1 MHATHRHKPG
11 LLARLRFGSTPPRS
25 EQGSATV
32 FVVFLSIALLAA
44 AGLVIDGGY
53 ALAQRRSAINHAEQA
68 ARLAADQLS
77 EPGLRNG
84 VVRIDNNR
92 AHAAAEDYLRAAGT
106 RGTVDVHLDT
116 VTVTVTDTYQSTLLS
131 IVGVDEIPV
140 SASATASSVDV
151 PPAG

>member
-1 MHATHRHKPG
+1 MSPS
-11 LLARLRFGSTPPRS
+11 ARDQSRPPRAQLRHRTPRDD
-25 EQGSATV
+25 ERGSATV

-68 ARLAADQLS
+68 ARVAADQLS

-84 VVRIDNNR
+84 IVRVDANR
-92 AHAAAEDYLRAAGT
+92 ARAAAQDYLRAAGAH
-106 RGTVDVHLDT
+106 GSVEVNLDT
-116 VTVTVTDTYQSTLLS
+116 VTVTVTDTYRPTLLS
-131 IVGVDEIPV
+131 IVGVNEIPV
-140 SASATASSVDV
+140 SASATASSLDE

>member
-1 MHATHRHKPG
+1 MSRTTPRD
-11 LLARLRFGSTPPRS
+11 ARPPSRGRTAKRD
-25 EQGSATV
+25 ERGSATV

-68 ARLAADQLS
+68 ARVAADQLS

-84 VVRIDNNR
+84 VVRIDADR
-92 AHAAAEDYLRAAGT
+92 ARAAAQDYLRAAGAH
-106 RGTVDVHLDT
+106 GSVDVHLDA
-116 VTVTVTDTYQSTLLS
+116 VTVTVTDTYRPTLLS
-131 IVGVDEIPV
+131 IVGVDEIPI
-140 SASATASSVDV
+140 SASATASSIDS